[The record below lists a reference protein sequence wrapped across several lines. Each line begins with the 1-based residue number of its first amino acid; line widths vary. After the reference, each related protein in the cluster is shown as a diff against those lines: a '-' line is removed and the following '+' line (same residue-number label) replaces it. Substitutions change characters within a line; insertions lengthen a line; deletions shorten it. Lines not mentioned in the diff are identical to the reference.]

1 MAMGLDGQVTG
12 VLGEVSRHRERA
24 SSDIAVLHAVLDAIP
39 VGTLSTVVDGQ
50 PWVVPMLFARDADR
64 LLLHGST
71 GAGALRHVAA
81 GAAAAFSVVAL
92 DALVVAHTTFES
104 SANYRSAVVR
114 GHLQPLDG
122 AEQADALDLLSE
134 RLLPGR
140 TGEIRGPSAKERAA
154 TLAMQLPIEAGGWT
168 VKIRT
173 GPPSPPDEPTD
184 AWTGVVP
191 LHTVAGP
198 PEPAAFTSPDQQLPP
213 SVRRLLDA
221 YPTVP
226 GRPS

>member
-1 MAMGLDGQVTG
+1 MGLDGVVPT
-12 VLGEVSRHRERA
+12 VPGEVSRHRERA
-24 SSDIAVLHAVLDAIP
+24 STDVAVLHAVLDAIT

-81 GAAAAFSVVAL
+81 GAPAAFSVVAM

-114 GHLQPLDG
+114 GHLQPLAD
-122 AEQADALDLLSE
+122 AEQATALDQLAE

-140 TGEIRGPSAKERAA
+140 TSEIRGTTAKERAA
-154 TLAMQLPIEAGGWT
+154 TLVTQLPIEPQSWT

-184 AWTGVVP
+184 AWTGVVA

-198 PEPAAFTSPDQQLPP
+198 PQPAGSTPPDRPVPP
-213 SVRRLLDA
+213 SVRRLLSE

-226 GRPS
+226 DRQT